1 MDDLKMIDTKG
12 LARLLDKSPSTIKR
26 WRREG
31 KLPPPGTGFDKD
43 YWSLGQIKKW
53 MDQNGL
59 FGTTT
64 SDSN

>member
-1 MDDLKMIDTKG
+1 MDDLKLIDTKG

-31 KLPPPGTGFDKD
+31 KLPAPGIGFDKD

-64 SDSN
+64 NEGS